1 MIRSIL
7 MGQNGVKKHELGLF
21 VIRRNFKFRLFE
33 INFKVVLF
41 VAKKTLNEKF

>member
-7 MGQNGVKKHELGLF
+7 MGQNGVKKHELGL
-21 VIRRNFKFRLFE
+21 NFEFRMFE